1 MWKLPNKSLER
12 TVNRRG
18 RACARWQLVR
28 GPVRSCG
35 CGRPFNGIV
44 RRHLVMRAAPL
55 LLLVPM
61 LLLSS
66 ARAGEASPKFRDVVD
81 AREVQRHT
89 RDFEKSLATLGILGR
104 LRCSMVI
111 ELVESTPDY
120 SYGGICDLTV
130 GRERRTIMVC
140 DDTMVG
146 KFTLK
151 VSGFAIDRGE
161 LASFTRA
168 NCPGGG

>member
-1 MWKLPNKSLER
+1 
-12 TVNRRG
+12 
-18 RACARWQLVR
+18 
-28 GPVRSCG
+28 
-35 CGRPFNGIV
+35 
-44 RRHLVMRAAPL
+44 MRAALLLLLFPL
-55 LLLVPM
+55 LLL
-61 LLLSS
+61 SS
-66 ARAGEASPKFRDVVD
+66 VRAQEASGEFRDVVN

-89 RDFEKSLATLGILGR
+89 RDFEKSLGTLGVPGR

-111 ELVESTPDY
+111 ELVQSTPDY
-120 SYGGICDLTV
+120 SYGGICDLTA

-151 VSGFAIDRGE
+151 VSGFAIDRRE